1 MDLSFTASEEEFRL
15 RLRGWLEA
23 NRPEDGGEAETLDE
37 EVARLRRWQKQ
48 LHGGGWIG
56 LHWPREYGGQGAT
69 VTENFLFAEELARAR
84 SPEILGRIALNL
96 VGPTL
101 MAHGSEEQK
110 RRYLPRIPPADELWC
125 QLFSEPGAGSDLAA
139 IRTKAIAD
147 GDEFVV
153 TGEKVWTSYAQYADL
168 GILLARTDSTPGA
181 PKQKGLSFFILDMK
195 TPGVR
200 VLPLKQMT
208 GTSEFNQV
216 VLEEVRIPRANLVG
230 APGQGWTIAGTTLAH
245 ERGTN
250 PRQMVIHRQLADE
263 LLELARERLPSG
275 APAVLRQEIAQAWI
289 EVEILRL
296 LNYRTLTRLRRGE
309 AVGAEGSVTKLFWS
323 EMSQRLHDT
332 AFRLLGAQ
340 SALASATRWQR
351 SLLYYRAGTI
361 FAGTSEIQR
370 NILATRVLGLPR

>member
-1 MDLSFTASEEEFRL
+1 MRRWLEENPPESGPEDEPLESEVV
-15 RLRGWLEA
+15 RLRGW
-23 NRPEDGGEAETLDE
+23 
-37 EVARLRRWQKQ
+37 QKR
-48 LHGGGWIG
+48 LHGGGWIA
-56 LHWPREYGGQGAT
+56 LHWPREYGGQGAS
-69 VTENFLFAEELARAR
+69 VVESFLFAEEMARAR

-139 IRTKAIAD
+139 IRTKAVPA

-153 TGEKVWTSYAQYADL
+153 TGEKVWTSYAQFAQH

-181 PKQKGLSFFILDMK
+181 PKQKGLSFFIVDMK
-195 TPGVR
+195 SPGIR
-200 VLPLKQMT
+200 VLPLRQMT

-216 VLEEVRIPRANLVG
+216 GLEEVRIPRANLVG
-230 APGQGWTIAGTTLAH
+230 ALGQGWAIAGTTLAH

-263 LLELARERLPSG
+263 LLRLARERLAAG
-275 APAVLRQEIAQAWI
+275 APPVLRQEVAQAWI

-296 LNYRTLTRLRRGE
+296 LNYRTLTRLGRGE

-332 AFRLLGAQ
+332 
-340 SALASATRWQR
+340 
-351 SLLYYRAGTI
+351 
-361 FAGTSEIQR
+361 
-370 NILATRVLGLPR
+370 